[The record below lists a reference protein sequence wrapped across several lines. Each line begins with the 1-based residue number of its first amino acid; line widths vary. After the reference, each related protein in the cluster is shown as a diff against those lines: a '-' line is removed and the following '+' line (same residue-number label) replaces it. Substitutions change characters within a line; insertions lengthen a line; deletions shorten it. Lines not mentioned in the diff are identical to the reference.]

1 MMINYIS
8 RFYNDSEVLIMKK
21 LVVALL
27 ALSTMVSLC
36 ACGNGSS
43 GKLVMATNAAFP
55 PYEMVEGSEIVGID
69 AEIAKLIAD
78 DLGKELVIED
88 MAFDSIIAAVQTG
101 KADIAMAGL
110 TITED
115 RKQNINF
122 SDPYTEAAQVIVVK
136 NESTVASPDD
146 LTGKTIGVQI
156 GTTGD
161 IYAEDIE
168 GATIERY
175 SKYFE
180 AINALLQD
188 KIDAVIVDRE
198 PGKVFVNDSDE
209 LKMIDEEFTL
219 EEYAIGVA
227 KENTELLDQI
237 NASLKKLQD
246 SGKIDEIINKYI
258 KAE

>member
-1 MMINYIS
+1 MKRSVVVVLALCSM
-8 RFYNDSEVLIMKK
+8 LIMS
-21 LVVALL
+21 ACS
-27 ALSTMVSLC
+27 ST
-36 ACGNGSS
+36 NKN
-43 GKLVMATNAAFP
+43 KLVMATNAAFP
-55 PYEMVEGSEIVGID
+55 PYEMVEGTEIVGID

-122 SDPYTEAAQVIVVK
+122 SDPYTEAAQVIIVK
-136 NESTVASPDD
+136 TDSSVKSPED
-146 LTGKTIGVQI
+146 LIGKTIGVQI

-161 IYAEDIE
+161 IYAADIE
-168 GATIERY
+168 DATIERY

-180 AINALLQD
+180 AINALSQD

-198 PGKVFVNDSDE
+198 PAKVFVNDNE
-209 LKMIDEEFTL
+209 QLRLIDEEFTV
-219 EEYAIGVA
+219 EEYAIGVS

-237 NASLKKLQD
+237 NASLKKLKE
-246 SGKIDEIINKYI
+246 SGKIDEIINNYI
-258 KAE
+258 SAD

>member
-1 MMINYIS
+1 
-8 RFYNDSEVLIMKK
+8 MKK
-21 LVVALL
+21 LLVSIL
-27 ALSTMVSLC
+27 AVSAMMTLC
-36 ACGNGSS
+36 ACGASS
-43 GKLVMATNAAFP
+43 SNKLVMATNAAFP
-55 PYEMVEGSEIVGID
+55 PYEYIEGKEIVGID

-78 DLGKELVIED
+78 DLGKELIIED
-88 MAFDSIIAAVQTG
+88 MAFDSIIAAVQSG
-101 KADIAMAGL
+101 KADIAMAGM
-110 TITED
+110 TVTED

-136 NESTVASPDD
+136 NDSTVASPDD
-146 LTGKTIGVQI
+146 LAGKRIGVQI

-168 GATIERY
+168 NAEIERY

-198 PGKVFVNDSDE
+198 PGKVFVSENPE
-209 LKMIDEEFTL
+209 LKMIDEEFTV

-237 NASLKKLQD
+237 NASLKKLKD
-246 SGKIDEIINKYI
+246 SGKIDEIIGKYI

>member
-1 MMINYIS
+1 M
-8 RFYNDSEVLIMKK
+8 
-21 LVVALL
+21 L
-27 ALSTMVSLC
+27 AVCAMTVLC
-36 ACGNGSS
+36 ACGSGSS

-55 PYEMVEGSEIVGID
+55 PYEYVEGSEIVGID

-88 MAFDSIIAAVQTG
+88 MAFDSIIAAVQSG
-101 KADIAMAGL
+101 KADIAMAGM
-110 TITED
+110 TVTED

-136 NESTVASPDD
+136 NDSTVATPDD
-146 LTGKTIGVQI
+146 LAGKTIGVQI

-168 GATIERY
+168 NATIERY

-180 AINALLQD
+180 AINALTQG

-198 PGKVFVNDSDE
+198 PGKVFVGENAD

-227 KENTELLDQI
+227 KDNEQLLNDI

-258 KAE
+258 SAE

>member
-1 MMINYIS
+1 MR
-8 RFYNDSEVLIMKK
+8 RFYKMKK
-21 LVVALL
+21 ILVALL
-27 ALSTMVSLC
+27 FVAAMMTLC
-36 ACGNGSS
+36 ACGGSS
-43 GKLVMATNAAFP
+43 NKLVMATNAAFP
-55 PYEMVEGSEIVGID
+55 PYEYVEGKEIIGID

-78 DLGKELVIED
+78 DLGKELIIED
-88 MAFDSIIAAVQTG
+88 MAFDSIIAAVQSG
-101 KADIAMAGL
+101 KADIAMAGM
-110 TITED
+110 TVTED

-122 SDPYTEAAQVIVVK
+122 SEPYTEAAQVIVVK
-136 NESTVASPDD
+136 NGSAVASPDD
-146 LTGKTIGVQI
+146 LSGKTIGVQI

-168 GATIERY
+168 GANIERY

-188 KIDAVIVDRE
+188 KIEAVIVDRE
-198 PGKVFVNDSDE
+198 PAKVFVKENPD
-209 LKMIDEEFTL
+209 LKMIDEEFTV

-227 KENTELLDQI
+227 KENTQLLDDI
-237 NASLKKLQD
+237 NASLKKLKD

>member
-1 MMINYIS
+1 MKNCIGVIALIFGGN
-8 RFYNDSEVLIMKK
+8 IMKRSIIV
-21 LVVALL
+21 LLSVVAAVML
-27 ALSTMVSLC
+27 A
-36 ACGNGSS
+36 ACSS
-43 GKLVMATNAAFP
+43 GNSQKLIMATNAAFP
-55 PYEMVEGSEIVGID
+55 PYEMVEGNEIVGID
-69 AEIAKLIAD
+69 AEIAKLIAE

-88 MAFDSIIAAVQTG
+88 MAFDSVIAAVQSG

-136 NESTVASPDD
+136 SGSPIKGPED
-146 LTGKTIGVQI
+146 LIGKTIGVQI

-161 IYAEDIE
+161 IYAADIE
-168 GATIERY
+168 NATIERY

-180 AINALLQD
+180 AINALTQD

-198 PGKVFVNDSDE
+198 PAKVFVEDSDA
-209 LKMIDEEFTL
+209 LFMIDEEFTL
-219 EEYAIGVA
+219 EEYAIGVN
-227 KENTELLDQI
+227 KESTELLDQI

-246 SGKIDEIINKYI
+246 SGKIDEIIDKYI
-258 KAE
+258 NAD

>member
-1 MMINYIS
+1 MLLWEE
-8 RFYNDSEVLIMKK
+8 DIMKK
-21 LVVALL
+21 SLIVLL
-27 ALSTMVSLC
+27 AATMMICLS
-36 ACGNGSS
+36 ACGGASS
-43 GKLVMATNAAFP
+43 QKLVMATNAAFP
-55 PYEMVEGSEIVGID
+55 PYESVEGTEIIGID
-69 AEIAKLIAD
+69 PEIAKLIAD
-78 DLGKELVIED
+78 DLGRELVIED
-88 MAFDSIIAAVQTG
+88 MAFDSIIAAVQSG

-110 TITED
+110 TVTED

-136 NESTVASPDD
+136 KDSTVTSPED
-146 LTGKTIGVQI
+146 LEGKTVGVQI

-161 IYAEDIE
+161 IYAGDI
-168 GATIERY
+168 ADAVIERY

-180 AINALLQD
+180 AINALNQN

-198 PGKVFVNDSDE
+198 PAKVFVNDSDD
-209 LKMIDEEFTL
+209 LKMIDKEFTL

-246 SGKIDEIINKYI
+246 SGEIDKIINKYI

>member
-1 MMINYIS
+1 
-8 RFYNDSEVLIMKK
+8 MKK
-21 LVVALL
+21 LLVALMSV
-27 ALSTMVSLC
+27 AAMITLC
-36 ACGNGSS
+36 ACGSS
-43 GKLVMATNAAFP
+43 SNKLVMATNAAFP
-55 PYEMVEGSEIVGID
+55 PYEYVEGKEIVGID

-78 DLGKELVIED
+78 DLGKELIIED
-88 MAFDSIIAAVQTG
+88 MAFASIIGAVQSG
-101 KADIAMAGL
+101 KADIAMAGM
-110 TITED
+110 TVTED

-136 NESTVASPDD
+136 SDSDVTKPDD

-180 AINALLQD
+180 AINALTQD
-188 KIDAVIVDRE
+188 KIQAVIVDRE
-198 PGKVFVNDSDE
+198 PGKVFVAENPD
-209 LKMIDEEFTL
+209 LKMIDEEFTV
-219 EEYAIGVA
+219 EQYAIGVA
-227 KENTELLDQI
+227 KDNTQLLDDI
-237 NASLKKLQD
+237 NASLKKLQE

>member
-1 MMINYIS
+1 
-8 RFYNDSEVLIMKK
+8 MKK
-21 LVVALL
+21 SVVVLL
-27 ALSTMVSLC
+27 TLIAMCTLC
-36 ACGNGSS
+36 ACGGASS

-55 PYEMVEGSEIVGID
+55 PYEMVEGNEIVGID

-78 DLGKELVIED
+78 DLGRELVIED
-88 MAFDSIIAAVQTG
+88 MAFDSVIAAVQTG

-115 RKQNINF
+115 RKKNINF

-136 NESTVASPDD
+136 NDSDVASPDD
-146 LTGKTIGVQI
+146 LEGKTIGVQI

-161 IYAEDIE
+161 IYAADIAD
-168 GATIERY
+168 ATIERY

-180 AINALLQD
+180 AINALTQG

-198 PGKVFVNDSDE
+198 PAKVFVNDSEE

-237 NASLKKLQD
+237 NASLKKLQE
-246 SGKIDEIINKYI
+246 SGEIDKIISKYI

>member
-1 MMINYIS
+1 M
-8 RFYNDSEVLIMKK
+8 RK

-36 ACGNGSS
+36 ACGSGSS

-146 LTGKTIGVQI
+146 LAGKTIGVQI

-209 LKMIDEEFTL
+209 LKMVDKEFTL

>member
-1 MMINYIS
+1 
-8 RFYNDSEVLIMKK
+8 MKK
-21 LVVALL
+21 LMVALL
-27 ALSTMVSLC
+27 AVGAMISLC
-36 ACGNGSS
+36 ACKSTNS

-69 AEIAKLIAD
+69 PEIAKLIAD
-78 DLGKELVIED
+78 DLGRELVIED

-122 SDPYTEAAQVIVVK
+122 SDPYTEAAQVIVVRTD
-136 NESTVASPDD
+136 SDVTTPDD
-146 LTGKTIGVQI
+146 LVGKTVGVQI

-168 GATIERY
+168 GATVERY

-180 AINALLQD
+180 AINALLQQ

-198 PGKVFVNDSDE
+198 PAKVFVNDSDE

-219 EEYAIGVA
+219 EEYAIGVS

-258 KAE
+258 NAD

>member
-1 MMINYIS
+1 
-8 RFYNDSEVLIMKK
+8 MKRSII
-21 LVVALL
+21 VML
-27 ALSTMVSLC
+27 AVCAMTVLC
-36 ACGNGSS
+36 ACGSGSS

-55 PYEMVEGSEIVGID
+55 PYEYVEGSEIVGID

-88 MAFDSIIAAVQTG
+88 MAFDSIIAAVQSG
-101 KADIAMAGL
+101 KADIAMAGM
-110 TITED
+110 TVTED

-136 NESTVASPDD
+136 NDSTVATPDD
-146 LTGKTIGVQI
+146 LAGKTIGVQI

-168 GATIERY
+168 NATIERY

-180 AINALLQD
+180 AINALTQG

-198 PGKVFVNDSDE
+198 PGKVFVGENAD

-227 KENTELLDQI
+227 KDNEQLLNDI

-258 KAE
+258 SAK

>member
-1 MMINYIS
+1 
-8 RFYNDSEVLIMKK
+8 MKK
-21 LVVALL
+21 ALIIVS
-27 ALSTMVSLC
+27 ALCMTLLC
-36 ACGNGSS
+36 ACGSS
-43 GKLVMATNAAFP
+43 GKSSKLVMATNAAFP
-55 PYEMVEGSEIVGID
+55 PYESVEGGKIVGID
-69 AEIAKLIAD
+69 AEIAQLIAD

-88 MAFDSIIAAVQTG
+88 MAFDSIIAAVQSG
-101 KADIAMAGL
+101 KADIAMAGM
-110 TITED
+110 TVTED

-122 SDPYTEAAQVIVVK
+122 STPYTEAAQVIVVK
-136 NESTVASPDD
+136 EGSTVASPDD
-146 LTGKTIGVQI
+146 LEGMTIGVQI

-161 IYAEDIE
+161 IYAEDIA

-180 AINALLQD
+180 AIQALLQD

-198 PGKVFVNDSDE
+198 PGKVFVSQNEE
-209 LKMIDEEFTL
+209 LKMIDEEFTV

-227 KENTELLDQI
+227 KENTQLLDDI

>member
-1 MMINYIS
+1 
-8 RFYNDSEVLIMKK
+8 MKK
-21 LVVALL
+21 VLSVLL
-27 ALSTMVSLC
+27 AACVLTSLC
-36 ACGNGSS
+36 ACSGSGS
-43 GKLVMATNAAFP
+43 NKLVMATNAAFP
-55 PYEMVEGSEIVGID
+55 PYEMVEGNEIVGID

-78 DLGKELVIED
+78 DLGKELIIED
-88 MAFDSIIAAVQTG
+88 MAFDSIIAAVETG

-115 RKQNINF
+115 RKKNINF

-136 NESTVASPDD
+136 NGSPVQSPDD
-146 LTGKTIGVQI
+146 LEGKTIGVQI

-161 IYAEDIE
+161 IYAADIAD
-168 GATIERY
+168 ATIERY

-198 PGKVFVNDSDE
+198 PARVFVDE
-209 LKMIDEEFTL
+209 NEELVMIDKEFTL
-219 EEYAIGVA
+219 EEYAIGVS

-237 NASLKKLQD
+237 NASLAKLKE

-258 KAE
+258 NAD

>member
-1 MMINYIS
+1 
-8 RFYNDSEVLIMKK
+8 MKRS
-21 LVVALL
+21 LTVIL
-27 ALSTMVSLC
+27 AICAMTVLC
-36 ACGNGSS
+36 ACSS
-43 GKLVMATNAAFP
+43 KSSDKIVMATNAAFP
-55 PYEMVEGSEIVGID
+55 PYESVEGSEIVGID
-69 AEIAKLIAD
+69 PEIAKLIAD

-101 KADIAMAGL
+101 KADIAMAGM
-110 TITED
+110 TVTED
-115 RKQNINF
+115 RKQNIDF

-136 NESTVASPDD
+136 TDSSVASPDD

-180 AINALLQD
+180 AINALIQG
-188 KIDAVIVDRE
+188 KIEAVIVDRE
-198 PGKVFVNDSDE
+198 PAKVFVNENAE
-209 LKMIDEEFTL
+209 LKLIDKEFTV
-219 EEYAIGVA
+219 EEYAIGVS
-227 KENTELLDQI
+227 KENTQLLNDI
-237 NASLKKLQD
+237 NASLKKLKD

>member
-1 MMINYIS
+1 
-8 RFYNDSEVLIMKK
+8 MKK
-21 LVVALL
+21 SVIILL
-27 ALSTMVSLC
+27 AVCMMLGLC
-36 ACGNGSS
+36 ACS
-43 GKLVMATNAAFP
+43 GKSNKLVMATNAAFP
-55 PYEMVEGSEIVGID
+55 PYESVEGSQIVGID
-69 AEIAKLIAD
+69 PEIAKLIAD

-101 KADIAMAGL
+101 KADIAMAGM
-110 TITED
+110 TVTED

-136 NESTVASPDD
+136 SDSAVASPDD
-146 LTGKTIGVQI
+146 LEGKTIGVQI

-180 AINALLQD
+180 AVNALIQG

-198 PGKVFVNDSDE
+198 PGKVFVGENAE
-209 LKMIDEEFTL
+209 LKMIDEEFTV

-237 NASLKKLQD
+237 NASLKKLKE

-258 KAE
+258 TAE

>member
-1 MMINYIS
+1 
-8 RFYNDSEVLIMKK
+8 MKK
-21 LVVALL
+21 LMVALL
-27 ALSTMVSLC
+27 AVGAMISLC
-36 ACGNGSS
+36 SCGSANS

-69 AEIAKLIAD
+69 PEIAKLIAD
-78 DLGKELVIED
+78 DLGRELVIED

-122 SDPYTEAAQVIVVK
+122 SDPYTEAAQVIVVRTD
-136 NESTVASPDD
+136 SDVASPDD
-146 LTGKTIGVQI
+146 LTGKTVGVQI

-168 GATIERY
+168 GATVERY

-180 AINALLQD
+180 AINALTQQ

-198 PGKVFVNDSDE
+198 PAKVFVNDSDE

-219 EEYAIGVA
+219 EEYAIGVS

-237 NASLKKLQD
+237 NASLKKLQE

-258 KAE
+258 NAD

>member
-1 MMINYIS
+1 
-8 RFYNDSEVLIMKK
+8 MKK
-21 LVVALL
+21 FAVALL
-27 ALSTMVSLC
+27 TVAAMLSLC
-36 ACGNGSS
+36 ACGGSS
-43 GKLVMATNAAFP
+43 DKLVMATNAAFP

-78 DLGKELVIED
+78 DIGRELIIED
-88 MAFDSIIAAVQTG
+88 MAFDSVIAAVQTG

-115 RKQNINF
+115 RKKNIDF
-122 SDPYTEAAQVIVVK
+122 SIPYTEAAQVIVVK
-136 NESTVASPDD
+136 NDSPVTSPDD
-146 LTGKTIGVQI
+146 LSGKTIGVQI

-198 PGKVFVNDSDE
+198 PAKVFVSDSDE

-219 EEYAIGVA
+219 EEYAIGVS
-227 KENTELLDQI
+227 KENKELLDQI
-237 NASLKKLQD
+237 NASLKKFQD
-246 SGKIDEIINKYI
+246 SGDIDKIINKYI
-258 KAE
+258 NAD